1 LSDTGPHV
9 LASRRYVD
17 NVRFRDPVA
26 DAAAPTYTDFLLVFF
41 YFPVMVSE
49 LELQCQTDACAAAL
63 RNPWQTQSIYNSV

>member
-1 LSDTGPHV
+1 MSLPSN
-9 LASRRYVD
+9 RRYVD

-49 LELQCQTDACAAAL
+49 LQPHFSTDACVDAL
-63 RNPWQTQSIYNSV
+63 RSL